1 MSTRLFLRTVNA
13 ILRWVPLI
21 FLTTVLIGF
30 GALSPRFLSVQNLGA
45 ILVQSSWLMVV
56 ALGVNFVLLT
66 ADVDLS
72 VGAAM
77 YLAAVVVGMGLS
89 AAPAWICLLVAV
101 LVGSLFGVMN
111 GLFVIRLQL
120 PAFIATLA
128 TTFIGRGLGLFLS
141 STKMVF
147 AGLAVTNLGRAKL
160 VGAPMPLFLATVA
173 VLLAWLLLHATPFG
187 SYIRSVGADREGAS
201 RAGVPSQVVTWSV
214 FGLSGAFAGL
224 GGFISLTQTSAA
236 SAAFGQ
242 GAEFSH
248 RRGGARRHQFV
259 RRPRQ
264 PLGSGGR
271 GRTDHDCAKWPR
283 DDQREPVRLSGH
295 YWGGNISSHAAR
307 QHPFRPCRPHRAPS
321 GLQPGTTL
329 MQSCRCQQVRG
340 IQFTSSSKGGWRS
353 FAASIWEAT
362 LEHF

>member
-21 FLTTVLIGF
+21 FLAAVLIGF

-66 ADVDLS
+66 ANVDLS
-72 VGAAM
+72 VGATM

-101 LVGSLFGVMN
+101 LVGSLFGIIN

-147 AGLAVTNLGRAKL
+147 AGPAVTNLGRAKL
-160 VGAPMPLFLATVA
+160 VGAPMPLLLAAVA

-242 GAEFSH
+242 GAEFLAIAAAVL
-248 RRGGARRHQFV
+248 GGTSLF
-259 RRPRQ
+259 
-264 PLGSGGR
+264 GGR
-271 GRTDHDCAKWPR
+271 GSLWA
-283 DDQREPVRLSGH
+283 PVVGAVLIMTVQNGLVMINANPYAYPVITGAVIFLATLLDSTR
-295 YWGGNISSHAAR
+295 
-307 QHPFRPCRPHRAPS
+307 S
-321 GLQPGTTL
+321 GLVARIGRRQICNEEQP
-329 MQSCRCQQVRG
+329 
-340 IQFTSSSKGGWRS
+340 
-353 FAASIWEAT
+353 
-362 LEHF
+362 